1 MRGSLFGWC
10 EHGRFAHVLI
20 QTGIQVALW
29 SLVFTIVSRPGGITY
44 KLFLQDFPILL
55 FTLYGAAWSV
65 AFAALR
71 LGWFALVSASGKV
84 VWTHD
89 GWLPWPALEA
99 AVKQH
104 AGK

>member
-1 MRGSLFGWC
+1 MRGSLFGWGK

-55 FTLYGAAWSV
+55 FTSV
-65 AFAALR
+65 ALILLGLRSGGLPRVPDVLSGRLVLAIAIAVLLAIALT
-71 LGWFALVSASGKV
+71 V
-84 VWTHD
+84 V
-89 GWLPWPALEA
+89 LIL
-99 AVKQH
+99 K
-104 AGK
+104 